1 MAGIPHLHAGTG
13 KGRSLDE
20 VGMLRVT
27 VQSARGLKA
36 GSQGTSDPYTELHL
50 GALRGEHHFHKT
62 STHSGTCDPVW
73 NDTFECQCRA
83 QKEYIQP
90 PLLAQRPVRPGHC
103 SRGPLACS
111 EPPSRRKAST
121 LATGLPKRGRGP
133 LSGACPKLVEFAIYV
148 RAFGH

>member
-1 MAGIPHLHAGTG
+1 MVV
-13 KGRSLDE
+13 RSPDQ
-20 VGMLRVT
+20 VGVLRIT
-27 VQSARGLKA
+27 VQSASGLKA
-36 GSQGTSDPYTELHL
+36 GSQGTSDPYTYTELYL
-50 GALRGEHHFHKT
+50 GEHHFHKT

-73 NDTFECQCRA
+73 NETFECQSRA

-111 EPPSRRKAST
+111 EPPSRCKASA